1 MCFSRPNVRIFDLK
15 SEDAYKRW
23 RDNKLE
29 NYPVSINEMMIE
41 LSNFDCPSETEITA
55 LKNCIS
61 KTNMV
66 LYVSSHE
73 QTLDIKKIKSAL
85 RSLGEKIG
93 LKNLDSNLCA
103 DEDDISTLSTRN
115 NGSRGRY
122 IPYTN
127 KPINWHTDG
136 YYNALDRKIKGM
148 VLHCVSPAAKGGES
162 ALMDPE
168 MAYILLRDEN
178 PDYIDALMR
187 VDVMK
192 IPANIENNNII
203 REAQN
208 GPVFS
213 LCDEKKYLHM
223 RYTGRSHSVKWKND
237 RTATAAVEFLSE
249 VLKSDSPYIHK
260 HVFSGGEG
268 VLSNNVLHKRAGF
281 EDDTQRQRIFLRA
294 RYLDRIVI

>member
-1 MCFSRPNVRIFDLK
+1 MVKIGIFMDILTSTKTDYNRWASDKLGSYTNNINNLMVEIRNPLKLSKSEKDKCFKILK
-15 SEDAYKRW
+15 SQ
-23 RDNKLE
+23 
-29 NYPVSINEMMIE
+29 
-41 LSNFDCPSETEITA
+41 
-55 LKNCIS
+55 
-61 KTNMV
+61 NMV
-66 LYVSSHE
+66 FFNIGKP
-73 QTLDIKKIKSAL
+73 QKNIGF
-85 RSLGEKIG
+85 SLQELARQFGMGDYE
-93 LKNLDSNLCA
+93 LDSQSNETGLTKIQVETNK
-103 DEDDISTLSTRN
+103 DHGE
-115 NGSRGRY
+115 Y

-127 KPINWHTDG
+127 KPLNWHTDG